1 MSYPSGTP
9 HDNLNVQIH
18 SRAFYFRW
26 LISSESRVRRAQRKG
41 QTPLF
46 LQRHFGDMLVFR
58 FNARLGNGAT
68 LL

>member
-9 HDNLNVQIH
+9 PRNLNIQIH

-26 LISSESRVRRAQRKG
+26 LISIESRVRRAQRKG

-46 LQRHFGDMLVFR
+46 LQRSFGDMLVFR
-58 FNARLGNGAT
+58 FNAWFGNGAT
-68 LL
+68 FV

>member
-9 HDNLNVQIH
+9 HDNLNIQIH

-26 LISSESRVRRAQRKG
+26 LITSESHVRRAQRKA
-41 QTPLF
+41 QTPLS
-46 LQRHFGDMLVFR
+46 LRDHFGDMFVFR